1 MSNETVIVVGVL
13 FILPILI
20 DGFLIR
26 QSLKRFTAEYR
37 RFNEKLDAVEEKMD
51 QIAIPLLTSKV
62 LFPEDEGFYYP
73 EEGEE

>member
-13 FILPILI
+13 FILPLLI
-20 DGFLIR
+20 DGFFICR
-26 QSLKRFTAEYR
+26 NLKHFTAEYR
-37 RFNEKLDAVEEKMD
+37 RFNEKFDAVEEKMD